1 MTIIMVWCYFSFFA
15 MIVHQNWLI
24 MAHGTIKRTHVIV
37 NRLGSKILQVSEK
50 NVFITRFVNFEA
62 PTSKAHE
69 TATG

>member
-1 MTIIMVWCYFSFFA
+1 MTIIMVWCYFSFCA
-15 MIVHQNWLI
+15 VIVHQNWLV
-24 MAHGTIKRTHVIV
+24 MAYGTIKRTHVIV